1 MKNQRPNVVVR
12 GIFMTICIAFWG
24 IAFGQSKTHK
34 DLSSVFLDSTY
45 PEPPLIRV
53 TVNTTPTPGAIFLSN
68 FGWGYGEA
76 DPHLLILNNDGS
88 IIQKKYLPHTSGTG
102 FRMQT
107 NGTLSYYSESEQ
119 KYYILDSNL
128 NTIKTVAATNGYQTD
143 NHELLYLPNGNYI
156 LIALTHRQQDMS
168 PVTPGGSELATIVG
182 NIIQE
187 YDENGN
193 LIFEWLTDHHFKITD
208 VTHVDLTT
216 DRIDYC
222 HANAV
227 DVDHDGNLLLSSRHL
242 DEITKI
248 NRTTGEIIWRWGG
261 KNNQFTFINDTLG
274 FSHQHSIR
282 VTPNGNYILFD
293 NGNYHTPPVSRVCEY
308 TIDTAAMTA
317 TLVRE
322 YRHSPDL
329 YSLAMGSVQYLDN
342 GNWLIGWGSNS
353 SVAVTEVTP
362 SGETVL
368 EMSMTNGDVSYRA
381 YKFPWQKP
389 LTAVDGSPIH
399 TVSAVCYPN
408 PSSGVFHIEYEL
420 QTPETVTISIVDC
433 LGRTVH
439 IKNGII
445 STIGLNTYTLDM
457 SVLPNGVYQC
467 VLSSQERKEVITII
481 KQ

>member
-1 MKNQRPNVVVR
+1 MKNQSQNVVALA
-12 GIFMTICIAFWG
+12 IFMTICFAFSG
-24 IAFGQSKTHK
+24 IAFGQTMHK
-34 DLSSVFLDSTY
+34 DMSPVFLDSTN
-45 PEPPLIRV
+45 PQPPLITV

-88 IIQKKYLPHTSGTG
+88 TIQRKYLPGTKGTG

-128 NTIKTVAATNGYQTD
+128 NTIKTVGATNGYQTD

-193 LIFEWLTDHHFKITD
+193 LVFEWLTDQHFKITD
-208 VTHVDLTT
+208 VEHVDLTT

-227 DVDHDGNLLLSSRHL
+227 EVDHDGNLLLSSRHL

-248 NRTTGEIIWRWGG
+248 NHTTGEIIWRWGG

-282 VTPNGNYILFD
+282 VTPNGHYLLFD

-308 TIDTAAMTA
+308 SIDTAAMTA

-322 YRHSPDL
+322 FRHSPDL
-329 YSLAMGSVQYLDN
+329 YSVAMGSVQYLDN
-342 GNWLIGWGSNS
+342 GNWLIGWGANS

-389 LTAVDGSPIH
+389 LTDVSGSPAKSLSI
-399 TVSAVCYPN
+399 ACYPN
-408 PSSGVFHIEYEL
+408 PSSGIFHITYEL
-420 QTPETVTISIVDC
+420 PNSEPVTISIVDC
-433 LGRTVH
+433 LGRTLSIEH
-439 IKNGII
+439 DILSTNGQNMHTVDI
-445 STIGLNTYTLDM
+445 SA
-457 SVLPNGVYQC
+457 LPNGVYQC
-467 VLSSQERKEVITII
+467 IISTLDRKEVTTII

>member
-1 MKNQRPNVVVR
+1 MKNKYRNILVSA
-12 GIFMTICIAFWG
+12 IIICLGFSS
-24 IAFGQSKTHK
+24 IAFGQS
-34 DLSSVFLDSTY
+34 DIPRGDRSPVFLDSTN
-45 PEPPLIRV
+45 PEPPLITV
-53 TVNTTPTPGAIFLSN
+53 AVNTTPTPGAIFLSN

-88 IIQKKYLPHTSGTG
+88 IIQKKYLQATTGTG

-107 NGTLSYYSESEQ
+107 NGTLSFYSESEQ
-119 KYYILDSNL
+119 KFYILDSNL
-128 NTIKTVAATNGYQTD
+128 NTIKTVGATNGYQTD
-143 NHELLYLPNGNYI
+143 DHELVYLPNGNYI

-168 PVTPGGSELATIVG
+168 PITPGGSELATIVG

-193 LIFEWLTDHHFKITD
+193 IVFEWLTDHHFKITD

-282 VTPNGNYILFD
+282 VIPNGNYILFD
-293 NGNYHTPPVSRVCEY
+293 NGNFHNPPVSRVCEY
-308 TIDTAAMTA
+308 IIDTASMTA

-322 YRHSPDL
+322 FRHSPDL
-329 YSLAMGSVQYLDN
+329 YSLAMGSIQYLDN

-368 EMSMTNGDVSYRA
+368 EMSMPNGDVSYRA

-389 LTAVDGSPIH
+389 LSAVNETSVN
-399 TVSAVCYPN
+399 TVSVMCYPN
-408 PSSGVFHIEYEL
+408 PSSSIFHVEYEL
-420 QTPETVTISIVDC
+420 STPETVTISVVDC
-433 LGRTVH
+433 LGRIVSIENEIRSSIGKNKHTVD
-439 IKNGII
+439 I
-445 STIGLNTYTLDM
+445 SGF
-457 SVLPNGVYQC
+457 PNGVYKC
-467 VLSSQERKEVITII
+467 ILSTQGQKIWTTII

>member
-1 MKNQRPNVVVR
+1 MKNQYWNVVSAIIISL
-12 GIFMTICIAFWG
+12 IFSSIV
-24 IAFGQSKTHK
+24 FGQSATHRGN
-34 DLSSVFLDSTY
+34 LCPVFLDSTN
-45 PEPPLIRV
+45 PQPPLMRV
-53 TVNTTPTPGAIFLSN
+53 TVNTTPAPGAIFLSN
-68 FGWGYGEA
+68 FGWGYGEV

-88 IIQKKYLPHTSGTG
+88 IIQKKYLPGTSGTG
-102 FRMQT
+102 FRMQS

-119 KYYILDSNL
+119 KYYILDSNF
-128 NTIKTVAATNGYQTD
+128 NTLKTVGATNGYQTD

-156 LIALTHRQQDMS
+156 LIALTHRQQNMS

-193 LIFEWLTDHHFKITD
+193 LIFEWLTDQHFQITD

-282 VTPNGNYILFD
+282 VIPNGNYILFD

-308 TIDTAAMTA
+308 RIDTSTMTA

-322 YRHSPDL
+322 FRHSPDL

-353 SVAVTEVTP
+353 SVAVIEVTP

-368 EMSMTNGDVSYRA
+368 EMAMVNGDVSYRA

-389 LTAVDGSPIH
+389 LTAVNESPIN
-399 TVSAVCYPN
+399 TVSVVCYPN
-408 PSSGVFHIEYEL
+408 PSSGIFQVEYEL
-420 QTPETVTISIVDC
+420 PSPEPVTISIADC
-433 LGRTVH
+433 LGRVVCIDKEIMSTNG
-439 IKNGII
+439 KNTH
-445 STIGLNTYTLDM
+445 SMNM
-457 SVLPNGVYQC
+457 SALPNGVYRC
-467 VLSSQERKEVITII
+467 VLSTPERKEVMAII